1 MKIQMLALGIERGSI
16 KVRVIAAAAEASC
29 HAPAPFS
36 GISGMDLAG

>member
-16 KVRVIAAAAEASC
+16 KVRVIAAAEASC

-36 GISGMDLAG
+36 GMDLAG